1 MKAEQNILLTGEAI
15 RSARTLVRISR
26 KELANLAKVSVDTV
40 KRLEKTRGAVRAN
53 SETLSR
59 IIRAFAGMGL
69 TLRNDGRSS
78 EIILN
83 YPASELEGGIEV
95 DHSISDLY
103 RLTYISRAA
112 LEIEGNWSAI
122 EEICETSKRRNHQLG
137 VTGALWFQD
146 GYFLQSIEGPKSS
159 LQALA
164 GMLAL
169 DQRHRCPMVLENS
182 RIQERLFGLTM
193 MCHSDRPADLLGV
206 PKLSY
211 DISAESALALLRSL
225 THSGQG

>member
-1 MKAEQNILLTGEAI
+1 MNAEKNNPLTGESI
-15 RSARTLVRISR
+15 RAARTLIRISR
-26 KELANLAKVSVDTV
+26 KELANLAGVSLETV
-40 KRLEKTRGAVRAN
+40 KRLEESRGAVRAN
-53 SETLSR
+53 PETLSR
-59 IIRAFAGMGL
+59 IIRVFAGMGL
-69 TLRNDGRSS
+69 TLRNDSRSC

-83 YPASELEGGIEV
+83 YPASELEGGLEV
-95 DHSISDLY
+95 DHSILDLH

-112 LEIEGNWSAI
+112 QEIEDNWSTI
-122 EEICETSKRRNHQLG
+122 EEICETSKRRNIQLD

-146 GYFLQSIEGPKSS
+146 GYFIQSIEGPKSS

-182 RIQERLFGLTM
+182 PIQERLFGLTM
-193 MCHSDRPADLLGV
+193 MCHSDRPEDLLGV

-225 THSGQG
+225 AHSGQG